1 MRSERKYRFD
11 ASRQIAL
18 SLFEQIKLG
27 QLCTVAQRLD
37 KRHAIPATSSNFSL
51 RRDPQSFLISRSG
64 KHKRDLHQGDF
75 LLVDLAGNACAPMAP
90 KASDETLLHALVYE
104 KCPWVGC
111 ILHCHAPE
119 LENLRPPAVKIAG
132 HELLKALGA
141 ADHNTPLV
149 LTVYENNQDMRQLA
163 NDIKA
168 KQFAEP
174 SAKKGPVLFML
185 SQHGIYCGGETVEKT
200 EAYLEAL
207 IHLIVLND
215 AMSANHSKEK

>member
-11 ASRQIAL
+11 ASGQIAL

-27 QLCTVAQRLD
+27 NLCDVAARLD
-37 KRHAIPATSSNFSL
+37 NRHAIPATSSNFSL
-51 RRDPQSFLISRSG
+51 RRDPSSFLISRSG
-64 KHKRDLHQGDF
+64 KHKRDLTPGDF
-75 LLVDLAGNACAPMAP
+75 LLVDLAGNACAPIAP

-119 LENLRPPAVKIAG
+119 LENLRPPSVKIAG
-132 HELLKALGA
+132 HELLKALGTQG
-141 ADHNTPLV
+141 HTTPLV
-149 LTVYENNQDMRQLA
+149 LKVYENNQDMRQLA
-163 NDIKA
+163 NDIEA

-174 SAKKGPVLFML
+174 SEKKGPVLFML
-185 SQHGIYCGGETVEKT
+185 SQHGIYCGGETVEKS

-207 IHLIVLND
+207 LHLVVLHEQK
-215 AMSANHSKEK
+215 STTVSKEK